1 MVSREIRKLDLS
13 AEGNDLEFWMTRT
26 PAERLTALGV
36 LRDRYARLKR
46 MDIQSDFKDFIALL
60 NQYQVTYLVVGGFA
74 VAQHG
79 YPRFTADIDFWVK
92 PADENSHR
100 VVSALRDFGF
110 GGPDLSA
117 EDFVKPNHVV
127 QLGYP
132 PNRIDLLTGVTG
144 LEFDEC
150 WQNRQTIE
158 FEGVTIHFL
167 GLEHLK
173 LNKRL
178 VGRKKD
184 ELDLENLP

>member
-1 MVSREIRKLDLS
+1 MSREIRKLDLS
-13 AEGNDLEFWMTRT
+13 AEGNDLAFWMTRT

-46 MDIQSDFKDFIALL
+46 MDIQTDFKDFIVLL
-60 NQYQVTYLVVGGFA
+60 NQYHVTYLVVGGFA

-92 PADENSHR
+92 PNAENAER
-100 VVSALRDFGF
+100 VVSALSDFGF
-110 GGPDLSA
+110 AGPDISV
-117 EDFVKPNHVV
+117 EDFLRPKHVV

-132 PNRIDLLTGVTG
+132 PNRIDLLTEVTG
-144 LEFDEC
+144 LEFNEC
-150 WQNRQTIE
+150 WSSRQTIE

-167 GLEHLK
+167 SLEHLK

>member
-1 MVSREIRKLDLS
+1 MASREIKKLELS

-26 PAERLTALGV
+26 PVERLTALGV

-46 MDIQSDFKDFIALL
+46 MDIQPDFKDFITLL
-60 NQYQVTYLVVGGFA
+60 NKNNVVYLVVGGFA

-92 PADENSHR
+92 ADPENAAR
-100 VVSALRDFGF
+100 IVSALSEFGF
-110 GGPDLSA
+110 AGSDISVG
-117 EDFVKPNHVV
+117 DFVRPNHVV

-144 LEFDEC
+144 LEFEEC
-150 WQNRQTIE
+150 WRDRQTVE
-158 FEGVTIHFL
+158 FEDTTIHFL
-167 GLEHLK
+167 SLEHLK
-173 LNKRL
+173 RNKRL
-178 VGRKKD
+178 VARKKD

>member
-1 MVSREIRKLDLS
+1 MVSREIKKLELA

-26 PAERLTALGV
+26 PVERLTALAV

-46 MDIQSDFKDFIALL
+46 MDIQPDFKAFIVLL
-60 NQYQVTYLVVGGFA
+60 NQHQVAYLVVGGFA

-92 PADENSHR
+92 PDSENANR
-100 VVSALRDFGF
+100 VVTALGDFGF
-110 GGPDLSA
+110 AGPDISA
-117 EDFVKPNHVV
+117 EDFIKPNHVV

-150 WQNRQTIE
+150 WQSRQTIE
-158 FEGVTIHFL
+158 FEGVAMHFL

-178 VGRKKD
+178 VARKKD

>member
-1 MVSREIRKLDLS
+1 MVSREIKKLEL
-13 AEGNDLEFWMTRT
+13 AAQGNDLEFWMTQT
-26 PAERLTALGV
+26 PVERLTALAV

-46 MDIQSDFKDFIALL
+46 MDIQPDFKDFIALL
-60 NQYQVTYLVVGGFA
+60 NQHQVAYLVVGGFA

-92 PADENSHR
+92 PDAENANR
-100 VVSALRDFGF
+100 VVSALGDFGF
-110 GGPDLSA
+110 AGPDISVA
-117 EDFVKPNHVV
+117 DFIKTNHVV

-132 PNRIDLLTGVTG
+132 PNRIDLLTSVTG

-150 WQNRQTIE
+150 WKDRQTIE
-158 FEGVTIHFL
+158 FEGVTIAFL
-167 GLEHLK
+167 SLKHLK